1 MNTTSAALTS
11 PDRQAKLAGS
21 LSRLRSRATGASAE
35 RWFRYAG
42 AVLMPLGALIIF
54 LGWYGASHTTRLF
67 LQIPYLIS
75 GGLFGL
81 GLMFAGGFVYFARW
95 ITDLLLESRQQAAD
109 AQANAAR
116 TLASLE
122 RIEAL
127 LRDGAGAVPA
137 GRATGLVMTRNGKL
151 VHRAD
156 CRMVVGRDV
165 VPVNAVDDD
174 HEPCGIC
181 HPSLDG

>member
-1 MNTTSAALTS
+1 VTASSASLTTT
-11 PDRQAKLAGS
+11 DRQARLAQS
-21 LSRLRSRATGASAE
+21 LSRLRIRASEASAE

-42 AVLMPLGALIIF
+42 PVLMPLGALVIF

-81 GLMFAGGFVYFARW
+81 GLMFAGGFLYFARW
-95 ITDLLLESRQQAAD
+95 LTDLLLESRQQAAE
-109 AQANAAR
+109 AQAAAAR
-116 TLASLE
+116 TLVALE

-127 LRDGAGAVPA
+127 LSEGAASAAVVA
-137 GRATGLVMTRNGKL
+137 DDRLVMTRNGRL
-151 VHRAD
+151 LHRPD

-165 VPVNAVDDD
+165 IEVEVVTDD

-181 HPSLDG
+181 HPLRER